1 MYLALGKLYL
11 IRTLLKHLFNKIK
24 FLFLADKGNKPSV
37 FEASRMADLTD
48 DWTLSLRNHAISTQ
62 GTTLRASKQMRQSR
76 MVNSQ
81 YWL

>member
-11 IRTLLKHLFNKIK
+11 ICTLLKHLFNKIA

-37 FEASRMADLTD
+37 SEAGRMMDLTD
-48 DWTLSLRNHAISTQ
+48 DWTLRLCNDAISTQ

-76 MVNSQ
+76 MVNNQ
-81 YWL
+81 Y